1 MWQIIVRI
9 ILRYRLLI
17 LVSIG
22 LLTVL
27 FGYLGSNI
35 KMSYEMASMLPDDDP
50 INIEYQKFRKQFGQ
64 DGSVIFVAI
73 KDPDLFKLDH
83 FQTWYD
89 LTNEVA
95 HIHGVEG
102 VVSAAHA
109 FSLVRN
115 DSLKKFD
122 FKPILP
128 HRPVSQA
135 EVDSAKKVLY
145 SLPLYSGR
153 LFNKKTNVNLM
164 MITLDKTVINSKE
177 RIPLVSNIK
186 SAVDRYGQKY
196 HVQIHYSGLPYI
208 RTVTSKMI
216 QNELLLFTLMALVIA
231 SILLFIL
238 FKSFRAVFFAMLVVI
253 VAVIWA
259 LGTVVIFGYQ
269 ITILT
274 GILPPLLIVIG
285 VENSIFLLNKYL
297 TEFREHGNKMK
308 ALSRMISRIG
318 NANLLTNA
326 TTAVGFAAFI
336 ITGNQLLVEF
346 GIIAALNIFL
356 IYLLSLFMLPILFSF
371 FPEPKAKHLKHL
383 EKGII
388 SRFLDRVVIIVQT
401 RRPVIY
407 IVTGTL
413 VIAGIYGITKLKTTG
428 NIVDDISKDDVLY
441 KDLMFMEQNFKGV
454 MPLEIT
460 IDTKKPKGILR
471 ASTLR
476 KIDKLQHV
484 LKQYPEFSEPLSI
497 VEVVK
502 AAKQA
507 FYRGNPK
514 MYSLPNNQERNF
526 ILSYVPSLD
535 KGGSNSILKSFV
547 DSSLQVTRVSVQM
560 ANIGTND
567 IQRILKKLE
576 PQIDS
581 IFPPGKYDVHLT
593 GTSVVFLKGT
603 DYLVKNLFS
612 SLLLAVIVI
621 TMLMALIFSSARMI
635 IISLIPNIIPQI
647 LTAGMMGYFGIS
659 IKPSTIL
666 IFSIALGISVDSTIH
681 FLSRYRLQ
689 LKHNDW
695 KIKES
700 VLGALQETGYS
711 MIYSAIVLF
720 FGFSMFT
727 LSSFGGTEALGYL
740 VSVTLFVAL
749 FSNLFV
755 LPSLLLSIDKWLLT
769 KSFKEPF
776 LEVFDEEEDIELDKL
791 IIEELG
797 DNDEKEKVTKDKFK
811 KV

>member
-1 MWQIIVRI
+1 MWQVIVRI

-17 LVSIG
+17 LISIG
-22 LLTVL
+22 ILTVF
-27 FGYLGSNI
+27 FGYLGSHI

-89 LTNEVA
+89 LTNEVE

-128 HRPVSQA
+128 GRPVSQA
-135 EVDSAKKVLY
+135 EVDSAKNVLY
-145 SLPLYSGR
+145 SLPLYNGR
-153 LFNKKTNVNLM
+153 LFNKATDVNLM
-164 MITLDKTVINSKE
+164 MITLDKMVINSKE
-177 RIPLVSNIK
+177 RIPLVRNIK
-186 SAVDRYGQKY
+186 DAVDKYGGKY
-196 HVQIHYSGLPYI
+196 HIQIHYSGLPYI

-297 TEFREHGNKMK
+297 SEFREHGNKMK

-371 FPEPKAKHLKHL
+371 FPEPREKHLKHL

-407 IVTGTL
+407 IITGTL

-428 NIVDDISKDDVLY
+428 NIVDDISKDDILY
-441 KDLMFMEQNFKGV
+441 KDLIFMEQNFKGV

-476 KIDKLQHV
+476 KIDKMQHV

-567 IQRILKKLE
+567 IQRILKSLE
-576 PQIDS
+576 PQVDS
-581 IFPPGKYDVHLT
+581 IFPPDKYVVHLT

-791 IIEELG
+791 VIEELG
-797 DNDEKEKVTKDKFK
+797 SDDEKVIKDKFK

>member
-1 MWQIIVRI
+1 
-9 ILRYRLLI
+9 
-17 LVSIG
+17 
-22 LLTVL
+22 
-27 FGYLGSNI
+27 
-35 KMSYEMASMLPDDDP
+35 MASMLPDDDP
-50 INIEYQKFRKQFGQ
+50 ISVEYQNFKKQFGQ
-64 DGSVIFVAI
+64 DGSVIFVAV
-73 KDPDLFKLDH
+73 KDPKLFTLKH
-83 FQTWYD
+83 FSAWYD
-89 LTNEVA
+89 LTKEVSE
-95 HIHGVEG
+95 IKGVKG
-102 VVSAAHA
+102 VVSAARA
-109 FSLVRN
+109 FTLVRN

-122 FKPILP
+122 FKPILA
-128 HRPVSQA
+128 HRPTSQA
-135 EVDSAKKVLY
+135 EVDSVKKVLY
-145 SLPLYSGR
+145 SLPLYENR
-153 LFNKKTNVNLM
+153 LFNKETNVNLM
-164 MITLDKTVINSKE
+164 MITLDKTVINSKK
-177 RIPLVSNIK
+177 RIPLIGEIK
-186 SAVDRYGQKY
+186 STIDNFGEEYGIK
-196 HVQIHYSGLPYI
+196 IHYSGLPYI

-216 QNELLLFTLMALVIA
+216 QNELLLFVLMALVIA

-259 LGTVVIFGYQ
+259 LGTVVLFGYK

-297 TEFREHGNKMK
+297 SEYREHGNKVK

-356 IYLLSLFMLPILFSF
+356 IYLLSLFMLPILFSY
-371 FPEPKAKHLKHL
+371 FPEPKPKHLKHL
-383 EKGII
+383 EKGFI
-388 SRFLDRVVIIVQT
+388 SRFLEKVVVIVQT

-407 IVTGTL
+407 IITGTL
-413 VIAGIYGITKLKTTG
+413 VAAGIFGITKLKTTG

-441 KDLMFMEQNFKGV
+441 KDLIFMEQNFKGV

-460 IDTKKPKGILR
+460 INTKKPKGILR
-471 ASTLR
+471 SSTLR
-476 KIDKLQHV
+476 KIDQLQDT
-484 LKQYPEFSEPLSI
+484 LETYPEFSQPLSI

-502 AAKQA
+502 SAKQA

-535 KGGSNSILKSFV
+535 KGGNNSILKSFV
-547 DSSLQVTRVSVQM
+547 DSTLQTTRISVQM

-567 IQRILKKLE
+567 IERILKDLK
-576 PQIDS
+576 PKINK
-581 IFPPGKYDVHLT
+581 IFPPDKYEVHLT

-603 DYLVKNLFS
+603 NYLVKNLFQ
-612 SLLLAVIVI
+612 SLLLAIVVI
-621 TMLMALIFSSARMI
+621 TMLMALIFSSTRMI
-635 IISLIPNIIPQI
+635 IISLIPNIIPQV

-666 IFSIALGISVDSTIH
+666 IFSIALGISVDNTIH

-695 KIKES
+695 KIKKS
-700 VLGALQETGYS
+700 VLLALEETGYS

-740 VSVTLFVAL
+740 VSVTLLVAL

-797 DNDEKEKVTKDKFK
+797 EKVKDDNFK
-811 KV
+811 EI

>member
-1 MWQIIVRI
+1 
-9 ILRYRLLI
+9 
-17 LVSIG
+17 
-22 LLTVL
+22 
-27 FGYLGSNI
+27 
-35 KMSYEMASMLPDDDP
+35 MASMLPDDNP
-50 INIEYQKFRKQFGQ
+50 INIEYQEFKKQFGQ

-73 KDPDLFKLDH
+73 RDSNLFTLDH
-83 FQTWYD
+83 FKSWYD
-89 LTNEVA
+89 LTRDVSKIN
-95 HIHGVEG
+95 GVEG
-102 VVSAAHA
+102 VVSAAHTY
-109 FSLVRN
+109 SLIRN

-122 FKPILP
+122 FKLILNHQP
-128 HRPVSQA
+128 TSQA
-135 EVDSAKKVLY
+135 EVDSVKKVLY

-153 LFNKKTNVNLM
+153 LFNKKTKVNLM
-164 MITLDKTVINSKE
+164 MITLDKTVINSKK
-177 RIPLVSNIK
+177 RIPLINTI
-186 SAVDRYGQKY
+186 RQKIDAFGATY
-196 HVQIHYSGLPYI
+196 QLKIHYSGLPYI

-216 QNELLLFTLMALVIA
+216 QNELLLFVLLALVIA

-259 LGTVVIFGYQ
+259 LGTVVLFGYK

-297 TEFREHGNKMK
+297 SEFREHGNKVK

-371 FPEPKAKHLKHL
+371 FPEPKPKHLKHL

-388 SRFLDRVVIIVQT
+388 SRFLDKVIIIVQT
-401 RRPVIY
+401 KRPAIY
-407 IVTGTL
+407 IITGSL
-413 VIAGIYGITKLKTTG
+413 LIAGIFGITKLKTTG
-428 NIVDDISKDDVLY
+428 NIVDDISKDDILY
-441 KDLMFMEQNFKGV
+441 KDLIFLEQNFNGV

-460 IDTKKPKGILR
+460 INTKKPKGILKS
-471 ASTLR
+471 STLR
-476 KIDKLQHV
+476 KIDQLQNV
-484 LKQYPEFSEPLSI
+484 LKTYPEFSEPLSI

-502 AAKQA
+502 SAKQA

-526 ILSYVPSLD
+526 ILSYVPSID
-535 KGGSNSILKSFV
+535 KGGSNSLLKSFV
-547 DSSLQVTRVSVQM
+547 DSSLQTTRVSVQM

-567 IQRILKKLE
+567 IERILKSLNPK
-576 PQIDS
+576 IDS
-581 IFPPGKYDVHLT
+581 IFPPKKYDVHLT

-603 DYLVKNLFS
+603 NYLVKNLFS
-612 SLLLAVIVI
+612 SLLLAIIAI

-647 LTAGMMGYFGIS
+647 LTAGVMGYFGIS

-689 LKHNDW
+689 LKYNDW

-700 VLGALQETGYS
+700 VLLALQETGYS
-711 MIYSAIVLF
+711 MVYSAIVLF

-740 VSVTLFVAL
+740 VSVTLLVAL

-797 DNDEKEKVTKDKFK
+797 NDVENDNFK
-811 KV
+811 KL

>member
-1 MWQIIVRI
+1 
-9 ILRYRLLI
+9 
-17 LVSIG
+17 
-22 LLTVL
+22 
-27 FGYLGSNI
+27 
-35 KMSYEMASMLPDDDP
+35 MASMLPDDDP
-50 INIEYQKFRKQFGQ
+50 ISIEYQKFKKQYGQ

-73 KDPDLFKLDH
+73 QDSNLFTLDH
-83 FQTWYD
+83 FQSWYD
-89 LTNEVA
+89 LTQNVSKIE
-95 HIHGVEG
+95 GVEG

-109 FSLVRN
+109 FSLARN

-122 FKPILP
+122 FKPILN
-128 HRPVSQA
+128 HRPTSQE
-135 EVDSAKKVLY
+135 EVDSVKKILY
-145 SLPLYSGR
+145 SLPLYNGR

-164 MITLDKTVINSKE
+164 MITLDKTVINSKK
-177 RIPLVSNIK
+177 RIPLIEDIRNQINQYGATYQIK
-186 SAVDRYGQKY
+186 
-196 HVQIHYSGLPYI
+196 IHYSGLPYI

-216 QNELLLFTLMALVIA
+216 QNELLLFVLMALVIA

-238 FKSFRAVFFAMLVVI
+238 FKSLRAVFFAMLVVI
-253 VAVIWA
+253 IAVIWA
-259 LGTVVIFGYQ
+259 LGTVVLFGYK

-297 TEFREHGNKMK
+297 SEFREHGNKVK

-371 FPEPKAKHLKHL
+371 FPEPKPKHLKHL
-383 EKGII
+383 EKGFI

-401 RRPVIY
+401 KRPVIY
-407 IVTGTL
+407 IVTGIL
-413 VIAGIYGITKLKTTG
+413 LIAGIYGITKLKTTG
-428 NIVDDISKDDVLY
+428 NIVDDISKDDILY
-441 KDLMFMEQNFKGV
+441 KDLIFMEQNFNGV

-471 ASTLR
+471 TSTLR
-476 KIDKLQHV
+476 KIDKLQSV
-484 LKQYPEFSEPLSI
+484 LKSYPEFSEPLSI

-502 AAKQA
+502 SAKQA

-526 ILSYVPSLD
+526 ILSYVPSID
-535 KGGSNSILKSFV
+535 KGGNSTLLKSFV
-547 DSSLQVTRVSVQM
+547 DSTLQTTRVSVQM

-567 IQRILKKLE
+567 IERILKSLNPK
-576 PQIDS
+576 IDS
-581 IFPPGKYDVHLT
+581 IFPPKKYNVHLT

-603 DYLVKNLFS
+603 NYLVKNLFS
-612 SLLLAVIVI
+612 SLLLAIIAI

-647 LTAGMMGYFGIS
+647 LTAGMMGYFDIS

-689 LKHNDW
+689 LKYNNW
-695 KIKES
+695 KIKQS
-700 VLGALQETGYS
+700 VLLALQETGYS

-740 VSVTLFVAL
+740 VSVTLLVAL

-769 KSFKEPF
+769 KSFKEPL

-797 DNDEKEKVTKDKFK
+797 DEEQDNNNK
-811 KV
+811 KL